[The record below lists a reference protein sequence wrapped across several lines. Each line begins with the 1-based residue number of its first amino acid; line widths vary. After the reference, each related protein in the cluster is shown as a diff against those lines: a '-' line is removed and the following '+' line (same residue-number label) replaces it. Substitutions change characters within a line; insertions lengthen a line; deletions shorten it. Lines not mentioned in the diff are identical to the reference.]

1 MSIMSCSSAK
11 KVTAEDNIVPSQNKK
26 ESSTTIDKLKVIS
39 NEKQVSMPQLQ
50 PAGQLFDK

>member
-1 MSIMSCSSAK
+1 MSCSSAK